1 MIAPQNETKNDAQKA
16 ASLKQLTQRRGVRQF
31 VKFGIVGAS
40 STIINLVV
48 LYLMLRLVHGQWYDR
63 YIAATVAFLVSVGN
77 GYYWNKRWTF
87 KQAQAKAVHTQFTQ
101 FVLVNL
107 VGLLLD
113 LLIIRLLSIPIEQE
127 LHQLQAAWPPDKIER
142 VAVLSAQLV
151 ATAVIVFWNFFAN
164 RFWTFKH

>member
-1 MIAPQNETKNDAQKA
+1 MIAPQK
-16 ASLKQLTQRRGVRQF
+16 SVSLTQLAQRPGLRQF

-48 LYLMLRLVHGQWYDR
+48 LYLMLRILHGHWYDR

-87 KQAQAKAVHTQFTQ
+87 RQAQSKAVGTQFTQ

-107 VGLLLD
+107 VGLGLD
-113 LLIIRLLSIPIEQE
+113 LLIIRLLSVPMEHE
-127 LHQLQAAWPPDKIER
+127 LRLMQAAWPSDKIER
-142 VAVLSAQLV
+142 VAVIVAQLV